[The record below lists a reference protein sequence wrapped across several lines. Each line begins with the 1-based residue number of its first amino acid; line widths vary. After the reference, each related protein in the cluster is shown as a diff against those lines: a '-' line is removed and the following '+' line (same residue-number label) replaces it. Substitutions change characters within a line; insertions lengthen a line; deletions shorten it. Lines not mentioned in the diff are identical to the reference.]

1 MRPLA
6 STLLIGC
13 LCSAAL
19 AAEPRPDEFAARFD
33 LATQGDGPFFRV
45 ALTAD
50 VVRHS
55 QSPELADLR
64 VYNAAGEPVP
74 FALTAPLADELR
86 TTPVALAVYPVTA
99 RVLAAAA
106 AGGRMAIRSQGTSTT
121 VIIDGASEANAAPV
135 DRVAAYLLDAR
146 GVREL
151 GVAVELDARFAG
163 AQLVPITVEASRD
176 LKTWHPLAVGEPVY
190 RLGDGDA
197 QATRTSVR
205 FARAEPLEGQFLR
218 LTWPAATPF
227 TLFGATAA
235 TIPAERPPPPD
246 VRLELEAP
254 VQVETHAFEWQVP
267 TPVGITALEV
277 RPTEANVV
285 APVTVFGRPGVG
297 EPWLAIGRG
306 VVYRIGTGGV
316 DTSSPPLR
324 VRPGSYRTI
333 KLVPDAGSALGDA
346 PAAAVRLPPRELL
359 FLARGGPFALVVGN
373 AGAGR
378 TALAPATLIPDY
390 RPEAVRAF
398 ATATLGPAQV
408 DPGRVAS
415 PPRTLLGVDARTALL
430 WAILLGA
437 VALLAG
443 FALSLLRKLRRAEGG
458 ESTSR

>member
-6 STLLIGC
+6 GTLLIGC

-19 AAEPRPDEFAARFD
+19 AAEPRPDEFAVRFD
-33 LATQGDGPFFRV
+33 LATHGDGPFFRV

-64 VYNAAGEPVP
+64 VYNAAGELVP
-74 FALTAPLADELR
+74 FALTAPLADEPR

-106 AGGRMAIRSQGTSTT
+106 AGGRLAIRSHGTSTT
-121 VIIDGASEANAAPV
+121 VIIDGASEASSAPV

-176 LKTWHPLAVGEPVY
+176 LKTWQPLALGEPVY

-205 FARAEPLEGQFLR
+205 FVRAEPLEGQFLR
-218 LTWPAATPF
+218 LTWPAATTF
-227 TLFGATAA
+227 ALFGATVA
-235 TIPAERPPPPD
+235 TIPAERTPPPD
-246 VRLELEAP
+246 VRLDLDGP
-254 VQVETHAFEWQVP
+254 VRVETQAFEWQVP
-267 TPVGITALEV
+267 TRVGITALEV
-277 RPTEANVV
+277 RPTQANVV
-285 APVTVFGRPGVG
+285 APVTVFGRPGAG
-297 EPWLAIGRG
+297 APWLAIGRG
-306 VVYRIGTGGV
+306 VVYRIGIGGV
-316 DTSSPPLR
+316 DNLSPPLP
-324 VRPGSYRTI
+324 VQPGSYHAI
-333 KLVPDAGSALGDA
+333 KLVPDVGGALGDA
-346 PAAAVRLPPRELL
+346 PAAAVRLPSRELL
-359 FLARGGPFALVVGN
+359 FLARGGPFALAVGN
-373 AGAGR
+373 ASARR

-390 RPEAVRAF
+390 RPEVVRTF
-398 ATATLGPAQV
+398 ATATLGPAHV
-408 DPGRVAS
+408 DAGRIAS
-415 PPRTLLGVDARTALL
+415 PPRTLLGVDSRTALL

-443 FALSLLRKLRRAEGG
+443 FALSLLRKLRRTEGG